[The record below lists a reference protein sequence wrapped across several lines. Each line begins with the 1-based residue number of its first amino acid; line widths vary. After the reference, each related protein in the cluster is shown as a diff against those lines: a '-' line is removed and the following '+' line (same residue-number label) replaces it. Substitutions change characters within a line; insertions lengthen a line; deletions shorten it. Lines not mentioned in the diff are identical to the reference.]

1 MTTKLK
7 PVTLQIDKLSNRDR
21 YIGESTGTSV
31 EGGALNANYRDVDA
45 LVVVSNYL
53 GELGYKYQKDWS
65 WETVGLDE
73 VELLVKDKKIIPLL
87 KLFQ

>member
-45 LVVVSNYL
+45 LVVVSTYP
-53 GELGYKYQKDWS
+53 GELGYKYQKDWY